1 MITTTYK
8 NKSKTLIPF
17 RRSRGAGKDS
27 PFVSLAKTGFNF
39 STGFCKEFNIRTDC
53 NQYIIFQSDGEGQF
67 GFWISS
73 SEEDMIEYLNCP
85 ALKLQSSG
93 NRKGFGISAKE
104 FRAAFTTHI
113 EDQMVKDKRSSMHFY
128 PQLLPCSS
136 GHRKMPDSIKFFVF
150 EAGKLFE
157 KSISPQQLQDD
168 TSYSRTPA
176 LYRYLDENG
185 DVNYIGQGYLRDRF
199 MSDARTTDW
208 GVYSIE
214 YSVVPDEVERKNL
227 ENKATRAYEDKYGC
241 LPKYNKKHGG

>member
-8 NKSKTLIPF
+8 NKTKTLVPF

-27 PFVSLAKTGFNF
+27 PFVSLAPTGFNF
-39 STGFCKEFNIRTDC
+39 STGFCKKFGIRTDC
-53 NQYIIFQSDGEGQF
+53 EQFIIFTCDGEGQY

-73 SEEDMIEYLNCP
+73 SEDDLMDYLDCP
-85 ALKLQSSG
+85 ALKLQTGG
-93 NRKGFGISAKE
+93 NRTGFGISAKE
-104 FRAAFTTHI
+104 FRDHHTTHI
-113 EDQMVKDKRSSMHFY
+113 EDQLAKDGLRSKHFY
-128 PQLLPCSS
+128 PELVNCSN
-136 GHRKMPDSIKFFVF
+136 GHKKMPDSIKLFLF

-157 KSISPQQLQDD
+157 KSISPQQLQGD

-185 DVNYIGQGYLRDRF
+185 DVTYIGQGYLRDRF

-208 GVYSIE
+208 GVHSIE
-214 YSVVPDEVERKNL
+214 YSVIADETERKSL
-227 ENKATRAYEDKYGC
+227 ENKATKVYENKYGC